1 MIHRPTYALSNALD
15 RLESAVDGDHIAISA
30 VVERLGR
37 NSFATLMLVFSLV
50 STSPAS
56 AIPGVTTMVGSIVF
70 LLVAQMLAGR
80 ESVWL
85 PDFIMQRQMSSANL
99 CKGIRW
105 LRKPVHFVERF
116 LSTRL
121 EFMFH
126 RPWRWMSLVPI
137 LCLALLM
144 PFMEIIPM
152 SGSIASAIIAFY
164 AAGLLMRDGV
174 VVLLALGLLLGSA
187 GAFWALWQ

>member
-1 MIHRPTYALSNALD
+1 MIHRPSYALSDALD
-15 RLESAVDGDHIAISA
+15 RLESAVDGDHIAVST

-56 AIPGVTTMVGSIVF
+56 AIPGVTSAVGCIVF
-70 LLVAQMLAGR
+70 LLVSQMLAGR

-85 PDFIMQRQMSSANL
+85 PDVIMRRQMSSAKL

-105 LRKPVHFVERF
+105 LRQPVSFVER
-116 LSTRL
+116 LLRTRL

-126 RPWRWMSLVPI
+126 RPWRWMPLVPI
-137 LCLALLM
+137 LCLAMFM
-144 PFMEIIPM
+144 PFLEFVPM

-174 VVLLALGLLLGSA
+174 VVLLALGLLLGGA
-187 GAFWALWQ
+187 GAVWALWQ

>member
-1 MIHRPTYALSNALD
+1 MIHRPSYALSDALD
-15 RLESAVDGDHIAISA
+15 RLESAVDGDHIAVSA

-70 LLVAQMLAGR
+70 LLIAQMLAGR

-85 PDFIMQRQMSSANL
+85 PDFIMQRQLSSAKL

-121 EFMFH
+121 EFIFH
-126 RPWRWMSLVPI
+126 RPWRWITLVPI

-144 PFMEIIPM
+144 PFLEIIPM
-152 SGSIASAIIAFY
+152 SGSIASVVIAFY
-164 AAGLLMRDGV
+164 AAGVLTRDGV
-174 VVLLALGLLLGSA
+174 VVLFSLGLLFGGA
-187 GAFWALWQ
+187 GAVWALWQ

>member
-1 MIHRPTYALSNALD
+1 MIHRPTYALSNTLN
-15 RLESAVDGDHIAISA
+15 RLESAVDGDQIAISA

-85 PDFIMQRQMSSANL
+85 PGFIMQREMSSVNL

-105 LRKPVHFVERF
+105 LRKPVHVVERF

-126 RPWRWMSLVPI
+126 RPLRWVSLVPI

-174 VVLLALGLLLGSA
+174 VVLLALVLLLGSA

>member
-1 MIHRPTYALSNALD
+1 MIDRPTYALSDALD
-15 RLESAVDGDHIAISA
+15 RLESAVDGDHIAVGA
-30 VVERLGR
+30 VVEKLGR

-56 AIPGVTTMVGSIVF
+56 AIPGITTMVGGIVF

-85 PDFIMQRQMSSANL
+85 PDFITRRQMSSAKL
-99 CKGIRW
+99 CKGINW
-105 LRKPVHFVERF
+105 LRKPVQFVERF
-116 LSTRL
+116 LRTRL
-121 EFMFH
+121 EIMFH
-126 RPWRWMSLVPI
+126 RPWRWMPLVPI
-137 LCLALLM
+137 LCLTLFM
-144 PFMEIIPM
+144 PFMEVVPM

-187 GAFWALWQ
+187 GAVWALWQ